1 MKYTKDMEEDYKVG
15 DFIIF
20 KRTGGYISGSSDS
33 PLRKHKVY
41 KIEKLNKPYGASG
54 DCNATLNGNVVV
66 RLSEFFKN
74 KFRNNYHEYFRKAT
88 PEEIYTSEF
97 EIPVAYLNYDIF

>member
-15 DFIIF
+15 DFIVF
-20 KRTGGYISGSSDS
+20 NHTGGTLGSS
-33 PLRKHKVY
+33 RKPELNKVY
-41 KIEKLNKPYGASG
+41 KIEKLTQPFLSQG
-54 DCNATLNGNVVV
+54 DCNATLNSGVRI
-66 RLSEFFKN
+66 RLSTIYKDKLQGHYET
-74 KFRNNYHEYFRKAT
+74 YFRKAT